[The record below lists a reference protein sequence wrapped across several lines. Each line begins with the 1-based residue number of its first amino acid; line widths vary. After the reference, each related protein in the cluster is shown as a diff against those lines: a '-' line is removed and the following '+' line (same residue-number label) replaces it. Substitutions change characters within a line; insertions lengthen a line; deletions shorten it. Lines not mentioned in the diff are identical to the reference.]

1 MTQGAAGKGSRG
13 KEAGREGAH
22 DCGYQR
28 LLYLSS
34 LSAIAMFENAN
45 SRLIVL
51 LSNKTRCMH
60 NHELSANNR
69 NTQCTWKSCITS

>member
-1 MTQGAAGKGSRG
+1 MTQGAASEGSCG

-22 DCGYQR
+22 DCGSQR
-28 LLYLSS
+28 LLYLSCIS
-34 LSAIAMFENAN
+34 TLTMFENAN

-51 LSNKTRCMH
+51 LSNKTRRTH
-60 NHELSANNR
+60 NHQLNANNR